1 MTHHCSV
8 AAACVWLSML
18 APPAVAEQTAVAER
32 ASGAKHAVELFD
44 GRSLAGWVDGQGRPA
59 KGWKVE
65 DGLLFCPG
73 KVGSIYSEHEYE
85 DFELSFRWRISARG
99 NSGVKY
105 RTKLY
110 EPALWGRPGWLGCEY
125 QLTDDEALKPGSKYT
140 TGALYALY
148 QPKLERAPNPPGEFN
163 ESRIVVRGDHSEHWL
178 NGQKVLE
185 ADRGSED
192 WKKRIKAS
200 KFNQVDGVFENPLG
214 RIELQDHGTP
224 TWFSRVSL
232 TALEE

>member
-1 MTHHCSV
+1 MKRYRS
-8 AAACVWLSML
+8 ALLAWLVL
-18 APPAVAEQTAVAER
+18 APPAAPVHGDQTI
-32 ASGAKHAVELFD
+32 ELFD
-44 GRSLAGWVDGQGRPA
+44 GKSLAGWIDGKGRPA
-59 KGWKVE
+59 SSGWKVE
-65 DGLLFCPG
+65 EGLLMCPG
-73 KVGSIYSEHEYE
+73 RVGSIYTEREYG
-85 DFELSFRWRISARG
+85 DFELSFRWRISERG

-105 RTKLY
+105 RAKYY

-125 QLTDDEALKPGSKYT
+125 QLTDDAALNPGPKYV

-148 QPKLERAPNPPGEFN
+148 EPSITQRANPPGEFN

-192 WKKRIKAS
+192 WKKRIRAS
-200 KFNQVDGVFENPLG
+200 KFHQVDGVFENHQG

-232 TALEE
+232 TVLDE